1 MSLGIHYN
9 TGGHDLLNFVTN
21 PEVLTPVDGNL
32 PIPREPGLGVS
43 IDEVAV
49 READKDRHG
58 WRNPIW
64 RHPDGSFAE
73 W

>member
-9 TGGHDLLNFVTN
+9 VGADLLSFVMN
-21 PEVLTPVDGNL
+21 PEVLTPVDGFL
-32 PIPREPGLGVS
+32 PIPTGPGLGVE
-43 IDEVAV
+43 IDEGAV
-49 READKDRHG
+49 READKDRHR

-64 RHPDGSFAE
+64 RLKDGSFAE